1 MNSEKKKIKI
11 KIGLQC
17 EEMLNFT
24 PNEKR
29 IEYQLK
35 VEQVSTNVKRY

>member
-1 MNSEKKKIKI
+1 MNSQKKKKI
-11 KIGLQC
+11 GLKY

-29 IEYQLK
+29 TEYQLK

>member
-1 MNSEKKKIKI
+1 MNSQKKKIKI
-11 KIGLQC
+11 GLKY

-24 PNEKR
+24 PNEKHT
-29 IEYQLK
+29 EYQLK